1 MGNGVFSRK
10 THTIIQFASFALIAI
25 GMPSTKILM
34 SLGFVFAVANWILEG
49 GFREKWQI
57 IRSERLLQILILFY
71 CLLIIGVSWS
81 WDIPEGLGDLKS
93 RLPLLFLPLIL
104 ATSPLMEEKNIHRL
118 LQLFLASLV
127 VTSVY
132 NVLYFNT
139 IIGHY
144 TAEDIRGLSRFASH
158 IRYGLIISLGFGICI
173 WFQLKAKKFS
183 LAYSLLAVWFAGYTI
198 YSQVLSGVIALFL
211 VVITIL
217 FFLLYQWKTT
227 AAVSFAGIII
237 AGVGWVLFNLL
248 NLSHEEVDCSKLP
261 EYTEKGYRYNHNC
274 QAFSEINGKA
284 ILTYYSEVEMYMEW
298 GSISDMDF
306 MGPDK
311 KGELLRMTAA
321 RYMTAIGLTK
331 DANGIEQLTKEDIR
345 NIEDGYS
352 YPNEKNEI
360 IMPRI
365 YGIKYQLLNRQFPN
379 GHSLLQRLEH
389 WNTSLFIIRRHWLT
403 GVGTG
408 GNQKAFDRAYDEMNS
423 PLSKENRKRSHN
435 MFLTYTISYGIFG
448 LVLFLI
454 LLGISFRYAWKDK
467 NLLSLMFMVVI
478 CGSFLN
484 EDTLE
489 TQLGVTIF
497 GFFMAL
503 LVYFYRLHASQQ
515 QSKDG
520 I

>member
-1 MGNGVFSRK
+1 
-10 THTIIQFASFALIAI
+10 
-25 GMPSTKILM
+25 
-34 SLGFVFAVANWILEG
+34 
-49 GFREKWQI
+49 
-57 IRSERLLQILILFY
+57 
-71 CLLIIGVSWS
+71 
-81 WDIPEGLGDLKS
+81 
-93 RLPLLFLPLIL
+93 
-104 ATSPLMEEKNIHRL
+104 
-118 LQLFLASLV
+118 
-127 VTSVY
+127 
-132 NVLYFNT
+132 
-139 IIGHY
+139 
-144 TAEDIRGLSRFASH
+144 
-158 IRYGLIISLGFGICI
+158 
-173 WFQLKAKKFS
+173 
-183 LAYSLLAVWFAGYTI
+183 
-198 YSQVLSGVIALFL
+198 
-211 VVITIL
+211 
-217 FFLLYQWKTT
+217 
-227 AAVSFAGIII
+227 
-237 AGVGWVLFNLL
+237 
-248 NLSHEEVDCSKLP
+248 
-261 EYTEKGYRYNHNC
+261 
-274 QAFSEINGKA
+274 
-284 ILTYYSEVEMYMEW
+284 
-298 GSISDMDF
+298 

-389 WNTSLFIIRRHWLT
+389 WNTSLFIIRKHWLT

-467 NLLSLMFMVVI
+467 NLLSLMFMVMI